1 MADKKPG
8 YQYNIFDQIESDKQI
23 QNQINEIRTKK
34 QEYKNAIDKLQKDL
48 EGLSNN
54 DSEDRNM
61 INSINREIR
70 FNETEIDTLKGSLS
84 NLPVIK
90 VSSMV
95 SLHFA
100 NYCPTRLKRRL

>member
-1 MADKKPG
+1 MSDKKTG

-23 QNQINEIRTKK
+23 QGKINEIRTKK

-70 FNETEIDTLKGSLS
+70 FNETEIDNLNNELKKYEQ
-84 NLPVIK
+84 NFKNI
-90 VSSMV
+90 SSG
-95 SLHFA
+95 
-100 NYCPTRLKRRL
+100 NQK